1 MSETTIAHYKI
12 LEKIGQGGMGEV
24 FRASDTKL
32 HRDVAIKLLPDV
44 FASDP
49 ERMARFS
56 REAQVLASLNH
67 PNIAAI
73 HGLEDSGGRRAL
85 VMELVDG
92 ETLEDRLKRGPLSPE
107 EALGLA
113 RQIAEALEEAHER
126 GIIHRDLK
134 PANVKVTPGGAVK
147 LLDFGLAKAL
157 EGEPGSSVARDLSQS
172 PTLAGIGTQAGMILG
187 TAAYMSPEQARG
199 QKADR
204 RSDIWS
210 FGAVLYE
217 LLTGKQAFAGETVS
231 DVLASVLKADPEWS
245 ALPHELPPAAGQ
257 LVRRCLVRDPKQRLQ
272 SIGDARIALAESLA
286 RPAGPGAT
294 VHLAP
299 PPAAARARLL
309 PWALFGVTLVALGAA
324 VALRGSGARSVEPPL
339 RLSVAVTDRALD
351 LAIGSSVVLSPD
363 GTRLVT
369 VVGDDNAKT
378 VSIRSLD
385 RIDPVQLASGTG
397 TVNIPY
403 HPFFSPDGAWVGFV
417 TPSELRKIPASGG
430 TPQTLCRVERSR
442 GASWSEDGTIVI
454 APSPASGL
462 VRVSAAG
469 GQPEPLTKLDA
480 AKGEVTHRWPQA
492 LPGGKAVLFTSHKKS
507 RDFDEAALEVVV
519 VATGERKLVHSGGA
533 HGRYVRSG
541 HVVYV
546 NGTTLFAVPFD
557 LARLQ
562 TSGSPVPIVE
572 NIATSVSEG
581 AGQFSVSDGGRL
593 VYVTADNSVTEYPVQ
608 WVDRKGA
615 AASLITEPGTYV
627 NPRLSADGKR
637 LALTVLRDGNWD
649 IWVYDLERGVPTR
662 LTFDPAAETE
672 QIWSPDGRELAFAS
686 DKSGLDQLFRKSADG
701 SGETRPLTLPDHT
714 KSSLWASSWSRDGH
728 IAVTASNT
736 GSGFDVLVTSAD
748 SPDKGVTFV
757 GSPFRES
764 DAAFSPDGRW
774 LAYASNESGRLE
786 VYVRPYPPG
795 GGGRWQVS
803 DGGGAYP
810 RWARDGKQLYYR
822 TDTGIM
828 SAPVEA
834 VGDTL
839 RVGKPTVAVQGAFRG
854 GTTGVGAGGFTF
866 GDYDVSPDGQ
876 RFVVFPAGSGPGRA
890 EHPHVTFVTHWFD
903 DLTRATS
910 PARRD

>member
-1 MSETTIAHYKI
+1 MSDPSIAHYKI
-12 LEKIGQGGMGEV
+12 LEKIGQGGLGEV
-24 FRASDTKL
+24 YRASDTKL
-32 HRDVAIKLLPDV
+32 HRDVAIKLLPEV

-73 HGLEDSGGRRAL
+73 HGLEDADGRRAL

-92 ETLEDRLKRGPLSPE
+92 ETLAERLKHGPLPLE
-107 EALGLA
+107 QALAVA
-113 RQIAEALEEAHER
+113 RQVAEALEEAHER

-134 PANVKVTPGGAVK
+134 PANVKVTTGGIVK

-157 EGEPGSSVARDLSQS
+157 EGEPGAVTAHDLSQS
-172 PTLAGIGTQAGMILG
+172 PTLAGIGTQVGMILG
-187 TAAYMSPEQARG
+187 TAVYMSPEQARG
-199 QKADR
+199 HKADR

-245 ALPHELPPAAGQ
+245 ALPQELPAAAGQ

-286 RPAGPGAT
+286 QPGGPGAT
-294 VHLAP
+294 MKLAAP
-299 PPAAARARLL
+299 APAAKHLRLL
-309 PWALFGVTLVALGAA
+309 PWALFAATLAALVALLS
-324 VALRGSGARSVEPPL
+324 LRGASAREEPPL

-378 VSIRSLD
+378 LSIRPLD
-385 RIDPVQLASGTG
+385 RLDAVQLAAGSGT
-397 TVNIPY
+397 VSVPY

-417 TPSELRKIPASGG
+417 TPSELRKIPATGG
-430 TPQTLCRVERSR
+430 TAQSLCKVERSR

-462 VRVSAAG
+462 VRVSASG
-469 GQPEPLTKLDA
+469 GQPEPLTQLDT
-480 AKGEVTHRWPQA
+480 AKGEVTHRWPQV

-507 RDFDEAALEVVV
+507 RDFGEAAIEAVVI
-519 VATGERKLVHSGGA
+519 ATGERKLVHSGGSY
-533 HGRYVRSG
+533 GRYVRSG
-541 HVVYV
+541 HLVYV
-546 NGTTLFAVPFD
+546 NQTTLFAVPFD
-557 LARLQ
+557 PVRLEVK
-562 TSGSPVPIVE
+562 GSPVPVVE
-572 NIATSVSEG
+572 NIATSPAEG
-581 AGQFSVSDGGRL
+581 SGQFGVSDTGRL

-608 WVDRKGA
+608 WLDRKGA
-615 AASLITEPGTYV
+615 AASLITEPGTYA
-627 NPRLSADGKR
+627 NPRLAPDGRR

-649 IWVYDLERGVPTR
+649 IWVYDLDRGVPTR
-662 LTFDPAAETE
+662 LTFDDAAESE
-672 QIWSPDGRELAFAS
+672 QVWSPDGRELVFSS
-686 DKSGLDQLFRKSADG
+686 DKGGLDQLYRKRADG
-701 SGETRPLTLPDHT
+701 SGESQPVPTPA
-714 KSSLWASSWSRDGH
+714 KASSLWASSWSRDGH
-728 IAVTASNT
+728 IAFTAANSP
-736 GSGFDVLVTSAD
+736 SGFDVFVASAAA
-748 SPDKGVTFV
+748 PEKAEAFV
-757 GSPFRES
+757 STPFRES
-764 DAAFSPDGRW
+764 DAAFAPDGRW
-774 LAYASNESGRLE
+774 LAYTSNESGRLE
-786 VYVRPYPPG
+786 VYVRPFPP

-810 RWARDGKQLYYR
+810 RWSRDGRQLFYR

-834 VGDTL
+834 AGDTL
-839 RVGKPTVAVQGAFRG
+839 RVGRPTVAIQGAFRG
-854 GTTGVGAGGFTF
+854 GTTGIGAGGFSF
-866 GDYDVSPDGQ
+866 ADYDVSADGQ
-876 RFVVFPAGSGPGRA
+876 RFVVFPAGQGTGRA
-890 EHPHVTFVTHWFD
+890 EHPHVTLVTHWFE
-903 DLTRATS
+903 DLARATS
-910 PARRD
+910 GARR